1 MNNIHSPHNVAAVI
15 LAAGKGKRM
24 NIHDKN
30 KVISLLHDRPIIVH
44 IVNFMKKLAISN
56 VVVVVGH
63 AKESVKEVLTGED
76 ILYAEQREQL
86 GTGDALKCALEVLP
100 SNVSDVYVVYGDD
113 GVFYNDKHLPIVEQ
127 LLQKHFISGAAVTFL
142 TIEQENP
149 YALGR
154 ILRDEKGE
162 FKAIIEEKD
171 ASDEQRKITEINPG
185 CFLFNVAF
193 LREHLHEIEKSPV
206 TGEYYI
212 NSIIDLALRF
222 NQKVETVRGGQLI
235 WRGVNTPEEL
245 LEAEKLFSQL
255 T

>member
-1 MNNIHSPHNVAAVI
+1 MNNSSFSHNVAAII

-24 NIHDKN
+24 NIQDKN
-30 KVISLLHDRPIIVH
+30 KVTSVLHGRPIILR
-44 IVNFMKKLAISN
+44 IVQFMKKLTITTTI
-56 VVVVVGH
+56 VVVGH
-63 AKESVKEVLTGED
+63 AKESVKQAISSENV
-76 ILYAEQREQL
+76 LYAEQVEQL

-100 SNVSDVYVVYGDD
+100 PAISDVYVVYGDD
-113 GVFYNDKHLPIVEQ
+113 AVFYNDKHIPVIKQ
-127 LLQKHFISGAAVTFL
+127 LFHKHFTSGAAVTFL

-149 YALGR
+149 FALGR

-171 ASDEQRKITEINPG
+171 ATDEQRKITEINPG
-185 CFLFNVAF
+185 CFLFNVDF
-193 LREHLHEIEKSPV
+193 LKKYLSQIEKSPV

-222 NQKVETVRGGQLI
+222 DQKVETVRGGKLI

-245 LEAEKLFSQL
+245 ATAEAILSGTE
-255 T
+255 

>member
-1 MNNIHSPHNVAAVI
+1 MNNVDLPHNVAAVI

-24 NIHDKN
+24 NIQDKN
-30 KVISLLHDRPIIVH
+30 KVTSLLHNRPIIIH
-44 IVNFMKKLAISN
+44 IVDFMKKLAIRTI
-56 VVVVVGH
+56 VVVVGH
-63 AKESVKEVLTGED
+63 AKESVKEVLVGED
-76 ILYAEQREQL
+76 IVYVEQQEQL
-86 GTGDALKCALEVLP
+86 GTGDALKCALGVL
-100 SNVSDVYVVYGDD
+100 SEEISDVYVVYGDD
-113 GVFYNDKHLPIVEQ
+113 GVFYNDKHLPIVTQ
-127 LLQKHFISGAAVTFL
+127 LFQKHFMSGAAVTFL

-154 ILRDEKGE
+154 ILRDEQGE

-171 ASDEQRKITEINPG
+171 ATDEQRKITEINPG

-222 NQKVETVRGGQLI
+222 DLKVETVQGGRLI

-245 LEAEKLFSQL
+245 LEAEKLFAQL
-255 T
+255 S